1 MLIGKSKVNGV
12 FESWALLQS
21 LMCWVDEDDQKTATI
36 TEEHLKR
43 LESRICSTMEEA
55 VAAEL

>member
-21 LMCWVDEDDQKTATI
+21 LMCWVDEDDQKTAI
-36 TEEHLKR
+36 NEEHLKR